1 MSKFLNI
8 LFGDPNK
15 KVVADLRREVE
26 QINKLEGEISMLSDE
41 ALKHKTVEFREMI
54 AEGRSV
60 DSFLYEAFA
69 VVREA
74 SKRTLGQ
81 RHFDVQLMGGLVLYR
96 GMIAEMR
103 TGEGKTLTSTLAL
116 YANALEGK
124 GCHLVTVNDY
134 LARRDAVW
142 MGQIFHFLGLSVG
155 VIQHESGFLFDPG
168 FKHPEG
174 STEEKEGEEQID
186 TTGSFHVREDF
197 LRPVHRRESYAADIT
212 YGTNNQYGF
221 DYLRDN
227 MAPTIQDTVMRG
239 LHFAIVDEVDSI
251 LIDEARTPLII
262 SAPAEKSNEL
272 YVSLARI
279 METLIVNEDY
289 NVDEKL
295 RTAAFTDAGVE
306 KIEKALGIENLYAA
320 NAGMYQRFADS
331 ALRARA
337 NYQKDVNYVV
347 QNGEVLIVDEFTGR
361 LMQGRRFSEGIHQ
374 AIEAKEGV
382 PIQNESQTLA
392 TITFQNYFRMY
403 TKLSGMTGTAATEA
417 EEFSKIYKLEVTE
430 IPTNLPVARKD
441 LPDRVFKSELGKFNA
456 VIAEIKELQAKGQP
470 VLVGTASVEK
480 NELLS
485 QLLTRSGVK
494 HEILN
499 AKNHAREGEIIAQ
512 AGRKGAVTVATN
524 MAGRGVDIKLGGNP
538 SSKEEENEIR
548 NLNGLHVLGTERH
561 ESRRIDNQL
570 RGRSGRQ
577 GDPGTTQFYISMED
591 DLMRIFGSDRAKG
604 MMDKLGIPDDM
615 PIENGFVT
623 SSIEKA
629 QIRVEGHNFDIRKH
643 LLEYDDVLNKHRE
656 VIYARRLEVLKA
668 FQQEPET
675 LKDRVLDII
684 EGEVEQVVLFH
695 TGETVRHPERSEALP
710 AGRQGSPHKESGD
723 WNMKE
728 IIETVNTIVA
738 LSPDHKAKLQELAT
752 ETMHDKHNV
761 VEGRTKII
769 ETIMFFLR
777 QEYSNLHDL
786 FENKMDIYHIER
798 ATLIRSI
805 DMLWIEHLSAMTSL
819 RTGIGLRGYGQRDPL
834 IEYKREGYDMFQELL
849 AAINQD
855 VTFSF
860 FKFARHAV
868 DMKVQA
874 QLNDSLLSRAGVKLM
889 GAQTTSSEHSSVAE
903 KSTDEKVGRND
914 PCPCGSGKKY
924 KKCHG
929 V

>member
-1 MSKFLNI
+1 MSKFLNTI
-8 LFGDPNK
+8 FGDPNK

-26 QINKLEGEISMLSDE
+26 LINKFEPEVSALSDE
-41 ALKHKTVEFREMI
+41 ELKNKTVSFRAQI

-60 DSFLYEAFA
+60 DSLLHEVFA

-74 SKRTLGQ
+74 AKRSIGQ

-124 GCHLVTVNDY
+124 GCHLVTVNGY

-142 MGQIFHFLGLSVG
+142 MGQIFAFLGMSVG
-155 VIQHESGFLFDPG
+155 VIQHEGGLLYDPV
-168 FKHPEG
+168 FKHPEAAV
-174 STEEKEGEEQID
+174 ENDPAQIQME
-186 TTGSFHVREDF
+186 SFHVREDF
-197 LRPVHRRESYAADIT
+197 LRPVDRRSAYQADIT

-227 MAPTIQDTVMRG
+227 MAPTVQDTVMRG
-239 LHFAIVDEVDSI
+239 LHFAIVDEIDSI

-272 YVSLARI
+272 YVRLAQI
-279 METLIVNEDY
+279 ISGLIENEDY

-295 RTAAFTDAGVE
+295 RSAAYTDAGIE
-306 KIEKALGIENLYAA
+306 KIEKLLGIENLYALES
-320 NAGMYQRFADS
+320 GLYQRYADS

-337 NYQKDVNYVV
+337 NYQKDVHYVV
-347 QNGEVLIVDEFTGR
+347 QNNEVLIVDEFTGR

-382 PIQNESQTLA
+382 TIQNESQTLA

-417 EEFSKIYKLEVTE
+417 EEFSKIYELEVME
-430 IPTNLPVARKD
+430 IPTNVPVARKD
-441 LPDRVFKSELGKFNA
+441 LTDRVYKSELGKFQA
-456 VIAEIKELQAKGQP
+456 VIAEIKMLQEKGQP

-485 QLLTRSGVK
+485 QLLTASGVK

-538 SSKEEENEIR
+538 ATKEEEEEVR
-548 NLNGLHVLGTERH
+548 ALGGLHVLGTERH

-577 GDPGTTQFYISMED
+577 GDPGSTQFYISMED

-604 MMDKLGIPDDM
+604 MMDRLGIPDDM
-615 PIENGFVT
+615 PIENTFVT
-623 SSIEKA
+623 SSMEKA
-629 QIRVEGHNFDIRKH
+629 QMRVEGHNFDIRKH

-656 VIYARRLEVLKA
+656 VIYGRRLEVLDA
-668 FQQEPET
+668 FEKEPET
-675 LKDRVLDII
+675 LKERVLDII

-695 TGETVRHPERSEALP
+695 TGEKQTMPKSETEHD
-710 AGRQGSPHKESGD
+710 HKENGD
-723 WNMKE
+723 WNVKE
-728 IIETVNTIVA
+728 IIETVNTIVT
-738 LSPDHKAKLQELAT
+738 LSSEQKSSLDSITL
-752 ETMHDKHNV
+752 ETAQDKHNLA
-761 VEGRTKII
+761 EGRSKII
-769 ETIMFFLR
+769 GAIMHVVR
-777 QEYSNLHDL
+777 EQYQHLHDL
-786 FENKMDIYHIER
+786 FETKKDIHHIER
-798 ATLIRSI
+798 ATLIRGI

-834 IEYKREGYDMFQELL
+834 IEYKREGFDMFQELL
-849 AAINQD
+849 SAINQE

-860 FKFARHAV
+860 FKFAHHAV

-874 QLNDSLLSRAGVKLM
+874 ELNQSLLSRAGVTLA
-889 GAQTTSSEHSSVAE
+889 GAQTTSSEHSTVAS

-914 PCPCGSGKKY
+914 VCPCGSGKKF